1 MNNALSGKLIKW
13 SKNSPLW
20 PRLLFQLVQMS
31 QLVWVALKLSQKMS
45 LKLCLSVNLFLLRKM
60 ILH

>member
-13 SKNSPLW
+13 SKNSPMW

-31 QLVWVALKLSQKMS
+31 QVVQVALNPSQKLS
-45 LKLCLSVNLFLLRKM
+45 LKLCLFF
-60 ILH
+60 